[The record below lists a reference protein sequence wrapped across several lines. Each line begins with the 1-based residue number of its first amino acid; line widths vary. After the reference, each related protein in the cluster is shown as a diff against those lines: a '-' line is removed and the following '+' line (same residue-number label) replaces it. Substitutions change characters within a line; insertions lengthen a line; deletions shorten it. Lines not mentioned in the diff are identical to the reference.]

1 MKNRSLFAMRVCCAV
16 MSLSLILSGC
26 VQTDEPSSLP
36 ESVSSLE
43 AESGFGGDPV
53 SGPQGESAPQAQE
66 PSALE
71 AVDLFEGEFSFKK
84 PKRPIPSA
92 PNILFLGNS
101 YTFANDLPAMFEAL
115 SWSGGFRADVYE
127 LTDGSYRLEYFADP
141 EDELGAKVYE
151 GLTQYDWD
159 YVILQEQSRVPTIE
173 AETMMYPAAR
183 TLDAL
188 IQNADGQTVFLMTWA
203 YRDGDDL
210 TGYGIRKKTTREEM
224 QAELFMAYDTIA
236 RELDAL
242 LSPAGAAFIRF
253 AKEHPEVELWDPED
267 GMHPTAA
274 GSYLAACTLY
284 ATLYN
289 ESPVGLEYTAEL
301 EPETAQALQRC
312 AADLVL
318 GVTEEEPAETDS
330 SDGLAA

>member
-1 MKNRSLFAMRVCCAV
+1 MASAM
-16 MSLSLILSGC
+16 ILSGC
-26 VQTDEPSSLP
+26 IQADEPSAPP
-36 ESVSSLE
+36 ESVSSSE
-43 AESGFGGDPV
+43 AESSIAGAPV
-53 SGPQGESAPQAQE
+53 SGSEEESAPEAQE
-66 PSALE
+66 PSTPE
-71 AVDLFEGEFSFKK
+71 AIDLFEGEFSFKK
-84 PKRPIPSA
+84 PEKPIPSA

-141 EDELGAKVYE
+141 DDELGAKVYE
-151 GLTQYDWD
+151 GLTEYDWD

-188 IQNADGQTVFLMTWA
+188 IQKADGQTVFLMTWA

-224 QAELFMAYDTIA
+224 QGELFAAYQTIA
-236 RELDAL
+236 NELDAL
-242 LSPAGAAFIRF
+242 LSPAGVAFIRF
-253 AKEHPEVELWDPED
+253 AKERPEVELWDPED
-267 GMHPTAA
+267 GMHPTVA

-312 AADLVL
+312 AANLVL
-318 GVTEEEPAETDS
+318 GEAEEEPAETDS
-330 SDGLAA
+330 SDKQ